1 MNLSRPGLDI
11 LLYLTE
17 YSWVTEYV
25 FPRRSKRETSQGAY
39 TFQIF
44 LEKEQMGQIPTVQQ
58 LMDTSCLSGDLKFET
73 VSPSLTRSESVFNKF
88 SSVQS
93 LILFLCPSDA
103 VLSNSSDAEVWKQIQ
118 DVFSHY
124 SLLEAGHHRSPIQL
138 WGAVISST
146 FLKIALKESLIML
159 RIICFVQQLRGS
171 ALFVGVWQS
180 TSVFSVCQIANCSQG
195 ESNSTVPPVMHR

>member
-1 MNLSRPGLDI
+1 
-11 LLYLTE
+11 
-17 YSWVTEYV
+17 
-25 FPRRSKRETSQGAY
+25 
-39 TFQIF
+39 
-44 LEKEQMGQIPTVQQ
+44 MGQIPTVQQ

-73 VSPSLTRSESVFNKF
+73 VSPSLTKSESVFNKF

-138 WGAVISST
+138 
-146 FLKIALKESLIML
+146 
-159 RIICFVQQLRGS
+159 
-171 ALFVGVWQS
+171 
-180 TSVFSVCQIANCSQG
+180 
-195 ESNSTVPPVMHR
+195 

>member
-1 MNLSRPGLDI
+1 MCSPADRNEKRPRMSTPSR
-11 LLYLTE
+11 
-17 YSWVTEYV
+17 SFW
-25 FPRRSKRETSQGAY
+25 RRSRWDIYPRSNSWWTRPACQVTLNLKRWVLLL
-39 TFQIF
+39 
-44 LEKEQMGQIPTVQQ
+44 LEAR
-58 LMDTSCLSGDLKFET
+58 
-73 VSPSLTRSESVFNKF
+73 VS

-171 ALFVGVWQS
+171 ALSVGVWQS
-180 TSVFSVCQIANCSQG
+180 TSVFSVCQIANCTQG